1 MRKKLLKLCCI
12 ICLCIPL
19 AAENK
24 NEAEPLLNFQF
35 IRQPITDIVYA
46 LSVYSKIPIVVNKT
60 VDGTAQFQF
69 SGNDFEQAFDTFIA
83 LNDLYVEKNEHVWT
97 VTRVLIRP
105 LEEGHIKL
113 DASEVELRTL
123 IEYLARETGTTVAAD
138 ILPHVTTS
146 IHIQESTVQEA
157 ISLIMK
163 PYSDYTVSVY
173 DTYLSIK
180 KNPAQAMQASQMP
193 SYMLDIKET
202 GGLFTVRI
210 QKGVLQEILD
220 SLFKQAK
227 REYSSFVNG
236 TQTIERLDFAG
247 KPFEEA
253 LSYVLEQAGA
263 EYAEKNRMYYI
274 FPVQQS
280 EIINKLKREGKQW
293 NLFKLKYKN
302 IQEVTTLL
310 QAQFPD
316 VSITPLADNTGFFAL
331 MLPDKQYALS
341 KWLESIDYGP
351 KSMPIKL
358 KYIRTEDLLKKL
370 PPSAN
375 QNNIIDVGDGNSFF
389 YVGSEERRKAFLK
402 DIAYI
407 DRPHA
412 QLRYDLLI
420 VQYQSTDNFKWNFN
434 VAARGLKPGDQ
445 TLVSGVLGSLLSLNF
460 DAISVFGYQF
470 AAKLS
475 TAMGSS
481 EARIFADTMLY
492 GLSGQEIKF
501 QNTSTYRYRDSNV
514 DPETGKP
521 KYTGIT
527 REITSGLMLTING
540 WVSGEGVITTT
551 ITASISKRGADV
563 ALNTGNPPPTS
574 EKIITTQVRSQSG
587 EPVILSGLKQ
597 NEMSNVEEGVP
608 GVSKIPVAGL
618 LFKDKVKTTEKT
630 EMVIYLVPHIDY
642 SGDDGG
648 NGKLRRD
655 TVFERLVAPHLAK
668 RNF

>member
-1 MRKKLLKLCCI
+1 MRKKLLKLCI
-12 ICLCIPL
+12 VCLCIPL
-19 AAENK
+19 AVAENK
-24 NEAEPLLNFQF
+24 NEADPLLNFQF

-46 LSVYSKIPIVVNKT
+46 LSVYSNIPIVVNKT

-69 SGNDFEQAFDTFIA
+69 SGNDFEQAFDTFIS
-83 LNDLYVEKNEHVWT
+83 LNDLYVEKKEHVWT

-105 LEEGHIKL
+105 LEERRIKL

-123 IEYLARETGTTVAAD
+123 IEYLARETGTTVTAD

-180 KNPAQAMQASQMP
+180 KNPAQTMQVNQMP

-202 GGLFTVRI
+202 GGLFTVRV

-280 EIINKLKREGKQW
+280 EIINKLKRDGKQW

-302 IQEVTTLL
+302 IQEITTLL
-310 QAQFPD
+310 QVQFPD
-316 VSITPLADNTGFFAL
+316 LPITPLADNTGFFAL
-331 MLPDKQYALS
+331 TLPDDRYALS
-341 KWLESIDYGP
+341 KWLETIDDSP
-351 KSMPIKL
+351 RNIPIKL

-370 PPSAN
+370 PPSTN
-375 QNNIIDVGDGNSFF
+375 QNNIIDAGDGNSFF
-389 YVGSEERRKAFLK
+389 YVGSEERREAFLK

-521 KYTGIT
+521 KYTGVT

-563 ALNTGNPPPTS
+563 AFNTGNPPPTS

-618 LFKDKVKTTEKT
+618 LFKNKVKTAEKT

-648 NGKLRRD
+648 NSKLRRD
-655 TVFERLVAPHLAK
+655 TIFERLIAPHLAK
-668 RNF
+668 H

>member
-1 MRKKLLKLCCI
+1 
-12 ICLCIPL
+12 
-19 AAENK
+19 
-24 NEAEPLLNFQF
+24 
-35 IRQPITDIVYA
+35 
-46 LSVYSKIPIVVNKT
+46 
-60 VDGTAQFQF
+60 
-69 SGNDFEQAFDTFIA
+69 
-83 LNDLYVEKNEHVWT
+83 VEKKPHVWT
-97 VTRVLIRP
+97 VTRVLVQP
-105 LEEGHIKL
+105 LGEGRIKL

-123 IEYLARETGTTVAAD
+123 IEYLARETGTTVTAD

-146 IHIQESTVQEA
+146 IHIQESTAQEA
-157 ISLIMK
+157 ITLIMK
-163 PYSDYTVSVY
+163 PYTDYTVSVH
-173 DTYLSIK
+173 DAYLSIK
-180 KNPAQAMQASQMP
+180 KNPAQAIQMSQIP

-210 QKGVLQEILD
+210 QKGVLQEILN
-220 SLFKQAK
+220 SLFKQGN

-236 TQTIERLDFAG
+236 TQIIERLDFSG

-253 LSYVLEQAGA
+253 LTYVLEQAGA
-263 EYAEKNRMYYI
+263 EYTEKNRMYYI

-280 EIINKLKREGKQW
+280 EIINNLKREGKQW
-293 NLFKLKYKN
+293 SFFKLKYKN
-302 IQEVTTLL
+302 IQEITPLL
-310 QAQFPD
+310 QAHFPNLQ
-316 VSITPLADNTGFFAL
+316 ITPLADSSGFFAL
-331 MLPDKQYALS
+331 ILPDSRYELS
-341 KWLESIDYGP
+341 QWLESIDN
-351 KSMPIKL
+351 SRMSIPIKL

-370 PPSAN
+370 PPSVSSS
-375 QNNIIDVGDGNSFF
+375 NIIDAGDGNSFF
-389 YVGSEERRKAFLK
+389 YVGSEERRDSFLK
-402 DIAYI
+402 DISYI

-445 TLVSGVLGSLLSLNF
+445 TLISGVLGSLLSLNF

-475 TAMGSS
+475 TAMGTS

-501 QNTSTYRYRDSNV
+501 QNTSTYRYRDSNI

-521 KYTGIT
+521 KYTGVT

-563 ALNTGNPPPTS
+563 TMNTGNPPPTS

-608 GVSKIPVAGL
+608 GLSKIPVAGL

-642 SGDDGG
+642 SGDDSG
-648 NGKLRRD
+648 NSKLRRD
-655 TVFERLVAPHLAK
+655 TIFERLVTPHLAK
-668 RNF
+668 H

>member
-1 MRKKLLKLCCI
+1 MKKKLLLLWLL
-12 ICLCIPL
+12 CLCIPL
-19 AAENK
+19 VAMDNK
-24 NEAEPLLNFQF
+24 NETKPLLNFQF

-46 LSVYSKIPIVVNKT
+46 LSVYSNIPIVVNKT

-69 SGNDFEQAFDTFIA
+69 SGNDFEQAFDTFIS
-83 LNDLYVEKNEHVWT
+83 LNDLYVEKKPHVWT
-97 VTRVLIRP
+97 VTRVFVQP
-105 LEEGHIKL
+105 LEEGYIKL

-123 IEYLARETGTTVAAD
+123 IEYLARETGTTVTAD

-157 ISLIMK
+157 IALIMK
-163 PYSDYTVSVY
+163 PYSDYTVSVH

-180 KNPAQAMQASQMP
+180 KSPVQAMQMSQMP
-193 SYMLDIKET
+193 SYMLDIKEA
-202 GGLFTVRI
+202 GGLFTVHI
-210 QKGVLQEILD
+210 QKGVLQEILN
-220 SLFKQAK
+220 SLFKQAN

-236 TQTIERLDFAG
+236 TQIIERLDFSG

-253 LSYVLEQAGA
+253 LTYVLEQAGA
-263 EYAEKNRMYYI
+263 EYTEKNRMYYI
-274 FPVQQS
+274 FPIQQS
-280 EIINKLKREGKQW
+280 EIINNLKREGKQW
-293 NLFKLKYKN
+293 SFFKLKYKN
-302 IQEVTTLL
+302 IQEITPLL
-310 QAQFPD
+310 QAHFPNLQ
-316 VSITPLADNTGFFAL
+316 ITPLADSSGFFAL
-331 MLPDKQYALS
+331 ILPDSRYELS
-341 KWLESIDYGP
+341 QWLESIDN
-351 KSMPIKL
+351 SRMSIPIKL

-370 PPSAN
+370 PPSVSSS
-375 QNNIIDVGDGNSFF
+375 NIIDAGDGNSFF
-389 YVGSEERRKAFLK
+389 YVGSEERRDSFLK
-402 DIAYI
+402 DISYI

-420 VQYQSTDNFKWNFN
+420 VQYQSTDSFKWNFN

-481 EARIFADTMLY
+481 DARIFADTMLY

-501 QNTSTYRYRDSNV
+501 QNTSTYRYRDSNI

-521 KYTGIT
+521 KYTGVT

-563 ALNTGNPPPTS
+563 TMNTGNPPPTS

-608 GVSKIPVAGL
+608 GLSKIPVAGL

-630 EMVIYLVPHIDY
+630 EMVIYLVPHIDF
-642 SGDDGG
+642 SGDDSG
-648 NGKLRRD
+648 NSKLRRD
-655 TVFERLVAPHLAK
+655 TIFERLVAPHLAK
-668 RNF
+668 H

>member
-1 MRKKLLKLCCI
+1 MYIFLIKILCT
-12 ICLCIPL
+12 
-19 AAENK
+19 AENK

-46 LSVYSKIPIVVNKT
+46 LSVYSNIPIVVNKT

-69 SGNDFEQAFDTFIA
+69 SGNDFEQAFDTFIS
-83 LNDLYVEKNEHVWT
+83 LNDLYVEKKPHVWT
-97 VTRVLIRP
+97 VTRVLVQP
-105 LEEGHIKL
+105 LGEGRIKL

-123 IEYLARETGTTVAAD
+123 IEYLARETGTTVTAD

-146 IHIQESTVQEA
+146 IHIQESTAQEA
-157 ISLIMK
+157 ITLIMK
-163 PYSDYTVSVY
+163 PYTDYTVSVH
-173 DTYLSIK
+173 DAYLSIK
-180 KNPAQAMQASQMP
+180 KNPAQAIQMSQIP

-210 QKGVLQEILD
+210 QKGVLQEILN
-220 SLFKQAK
+220 SLFKQGN

-236 TQTIERLDFAG
+236 TQIIERLDFSG

-253 LSYVLEQAGA
+253 LTYVLEQAGA
-263 EYAEKNRMYYI
+263 EYTEKNRMYYI

-280 EIINKLKREGKQW
+280 EIINNLKREGKQW
-293 NLFKLKYKN
+293 SFFKLKYKN
-302 IQEVTTLL
+302 IQEITPLL
-310 QAQFPD
+310 QAHFPNLQ
-316 VSITPLADNTGFFAL
+316 ITPLADSSVFFAL
-331 MLPDKQYALS
+331 ILPDSRYELS
-341 KWLESIDYGP
+341 QWLESIDN
-351 KSMPIKL
+351 SRMSIPIKL

-370 PPSAN
+370 PPSVSSS
-375 QNNIIDVGDGNSFF
+375 NIIDAGDGNSFF
-389 YVGSEERRKAFLK
+389 YVGSEERRDSFLK
-402 DIAYI
+402 DISYI

-445 TLVSGVLGSLLSLNF
+445 TLISGVLGSLLSLNF

-475 TAMGSS
+475 TAMGTS

-501 QNTSTYRYRDSNV
+501 QNTSTYRYRDSNI

-521 KYTGIT
+521 KYTGVT

-563 ALNTGNPPPTS
+563 TMNTGNPPPTS

-608 GVSKIPVAGL
+608 GLSKIPVAGL

-642 SGDDGG
+642 SGDDSG
-648 NGKLRRD
+648 NSKLRRD
-655 TVFERLVAPHLAK
+655 TIFERLVTPHLAK
-668 RNF
+668 H

>member
-1 MRKKLLKLCCI
+1 MYIFLIKILCT
-12 ICLCIPL
+12 
-19 AAENK
+19 AENK

-46 LSVYSKIPIVVNKT
+46 LSVYSNIPIVVNKT

-69 SGNDFEQAFDTFIA
+69 SGNDFEQAFDTFIS
-83 LNDLYVEKNEHVWT
+83 LNDLYVEKKPHVWT
-97 VTRVLIRP
+97 VTRVLVQP
-105 LEEGHIKL
+105 LGEGRIKL

-123 IEYLARETGTTVAAD
+123 IEYLARETGTTVTAD

-146 IHIQESTVQEA
+146 IHIQESTAQEA
-157 ISLIMK
+157 ITLIMK
-163 PYSDYTVSVY
+163 PYTDYTVSVH
-173 DTYLSIK
+173 DAYLSLK
-180 KNPAQAMQASQMP
+180 KNPAQAIQMSQIP

-210 QKGVLQEILD
+210 QKGVLQEILN
-220 SLFKQAK
+220 SLFKQGN

-236 TQTIERLDFAG
+236 TQIIERLDFSG

-253 LSYVLEQAGA
+253 LTYVLEQAGA
-263 EYAEKNRMYYI
+263 EYTEKNRMYYI

-280 EIINKLKREGKQW
+280 EIINNLKREGKQW
-293 NLFKLKYKN
+293 SFFKLKYKN
-302 IQEVTTLL
+302 IQEITPLL
-310 QAQFPD
+310 QAHFPNLQ
-316 VSITPLADNTGFFAL
+316 ITPLADSSGFFAL
-331 MLPDKQYALS
+331 ILPDSRYELS
-341 KWLESIDYGP
+341 QWLESIDN
-351 KSMPIKL
+351 SRMSIPIKL

-370 PPSAN
+370 PPSVSSS
-375 QNNIIDVGDGNSFF
+375 NIIDAGDGNSFF
-389 YVGSEERRKAFLK
+389 YVGSEERRDAFLK
-402 DIAYI
+402 DISYI

-445 TLVSGVLGSLLSLNF
+445 TLISGVLGSLLSLNF

-475 TAMGSS
+475 TAMGTS

-501 QNTSTYRYRDSNV
+501 QNTSTYRYRDSNI

-521 KYTGIT
+521 KYTGVT

-563 ALNTGNPPPTS
+563 TMNTGNPPPTS

-608 GVSKIPVAGL
+608 GLSKIPVAGL
-618 LFKDKVKTTEKT
+618 LFKDKVKTTGKT

-648 NGKLRRD
+648 NSKLRRD
-655 TVFERLVAPHLAK
+655 TIFERLVTPHLAK
-668 RNF
+668 H

>member
-1 MRKKLLKLCCI
+1 MRKKLLKLCI
-12 ICLCIPL
+12 VCLCIPL
-19 AAENK
+19 AAAENK

-35 IRQPITDIVYA
+35 IRQPISDIVYA
-46 LSVYSKIPIVVNKT
+46 LSMYSNIPIVVNKT

-69 SGNDFEQAFDTFIA
+69 SGNDFEQAFDTFIV
-83 LNDLYVEKNEHVWT
+83 LNDLYVEKKEHVWT

-105 LEEGHIKL
+105 LEEGRIKL

-123 IEYLARETGTTVAAD
+123 IEYLARETGTTVTAD

-202 GGLFTVRI
+202 GGLFTLRV

-220 SLFKQAK
+220 TLFKQAK

-302 IQEVTTLL
+302 IQEITTLL

-316 VSITPLADNTGFFAL
+316 VPITPLADNTGFFAL
-331 MLPDKQYALS
+331 MLPDKQYVLS
-341 KWLESIDYGP
+341 KWLETIDDSP
-351 KSMPIKL
+351 KSMLIKL

-375 QNNIIDVGDGNSFF
+375 QNNIIDAGDGNSFF
-389 YVGSEERRKAFLK
+389 YVGSDERRKAFLK

-521 KYTGIT
+521 KYTGVT

-597 NEMSNVEEGVP
+597 NEMSNIEEGVP
-608 GVSKIPVAGL
+608 GLSKIPVMGL

-648 NGKLRRD
+648 NSKLRRD
-655 TVFERLVAPHLAK
+655 TVFERLVAPHFA
-668 RNF
+668 NH

>member
-1 MRKKLLKLCCI
+1 MKKQVLQFFLLL
-12 ICLCIPL
+12 CLCIPL
-19 AAENK
+19 TAAENK
-24 NEAEPLLNFQF
+24 NEGEPFLNFQF

-46 LSVYSKIPIVVNKT
+46 LSMYSSIPIVVNKT

-83 LNDLYVEKNEHVWT
+83 LNDLYVEKKEHVWT

-105 LEEGHIKL
+105 LEEGRIKL

-123 IEYLARETGTTVAAD
+123 IEYLARETGTTVTAD

-193 SYMLDIKET
+193 SYMLNIKET
-202 GGLFTVRI
+202 GGLFTLRV

-220 SLFKQAK
+220 TLFKQAK

-236 TQTIERLDFAG
+236 TQTIERLDFGG

-263 EYAEKNRMYYI
+263 EYVEKNRMYYI

-302 IQEVTTLL
+302 IQEITTLL

-316 VSITPLADNTGFFAL
+316 VPITPLADNTGFFAL
-331 MLPDKQYALS
+331 MLPDKQYVLS
-341 KWLESIDYGP
+341 KWLETIDYGP

-521 KYTGIT
+521 KYTGVT

-597 NEMSNVEEGVP
+597 NEMSNIEEGVP
-608 GVSKIPVAGL
+608 GLSKIPVMGL
-618 LFKDKVKTTEKT
+618 PFKDKVKTTEKT

-648 NGKLRRD
+648 NSKLRRD
-655 TVFERLVAPHLAK
+655 TIFERLVAPHFA
-668 RNF
+668 NH

>member
-1 MRKKLLKLCCI
+1 M
-12 ICLCIPL
+12 PL
-19 AAENK
+19 GA
-24 NEAEPLLNFQF
+24 
-35 IRQPITDIVYA
+35 
-46 LSVYSKIPIVVNKT
+46 
-60 VDGTAQFQF
+60 
-69 SGNDFEQAFDTFIA
+69 
-83 LNDLYVEKNEHVWT
+83 
-97 VTRVLIRP
+97 
-105 LEEGHIKL
+105 
-113 DASEVELRTL
+113 
-123 IEYLARETGTTVAAD
+123 
-138 ILPHVTTS
+138 
-146 IHIQESTVQEA
+146 
-157 ISLIMK
+157 
-163 PYSDYTVSVY
+163 
-173 DTYLSIK
+173 
-180 KNPAQAMQASQMP
+180 
-193 SYMLDIKET
+193 DIKET
-202 GGLFTVRI
+202 GGLFTLRV

-220 SLFKQAK
+220 TLFKQAK

-263 EYAEKNRMYYI
+263 EYVEKNRMYYI

-302 IQEVTTLL
+302 IQEITTLL

-316 VSITPLADNTGFFAL
+316 VPITPLADNTGFFAL
-331 MLPDKQYALS
+331 MLPDKQYVLS
-341 KWLESIDYGP
+341 KWLETIDDSP
-351 KSMPIKL
+351 KSIPIKL

-375 QNNIIDVGDGNSFF
+375 QN
-389 YVGSEERRKAFLK
+389 K

-521 KYTGIT
+521 KYTGVT

-597 NEMSNVEEGVP
+597 NEMSNIEEGVP
-608 GVSKIPVAGL
+608 GPSKIPVMGL

-648 NGKLRRD
+648 NSKLRRD
-655 TVFERLVAPHLAK
+655 TIFERLVAPHFA
-668 RNF
+668 NH

>member
-1 MRKKLLKLCCI
+1 MKKVLQLCLA
-12 ICLCIPL
+12 CLCIPL
-19 AAENK
+19 FAAEDK
-24 NEAEPLLNFQF
+24 NDAEPLLNFQF
-35 IRQPITDIVYA
+35 IRQPVTDIIYA

-69 SGNDFEQAFDTFIA
+69 SGNDFEQAFDTFIL
-83 LNDLYVEKNEHVWT
+83 LNDLYVEKKEQVWT
-97 VTRVLIRP
+97 VTRVLIQP
-105 LEEGHIKL
+105 LSEKHIKL

-123 IEYLARETGTTVAAD
+123 IEYLARETGTTVTTD

-146 IHIQESTVQEA
+146 IHIQESSIQEA
-157 ISLIMK
+157 IALIMK

-180 KNPAQAMQASQMP
+180 KNPTQAMQVSQMP

-202 GGLFTVRI
+202 GGLFTVHV

-236 TQTIERLDFAG
+236 TQIIERLDFAS
-247 KPFEEA
+247 KPFEES

-274 FPVQQS
+274 FPVQQN
-280 EIINKLKREGKQW
+280 EIINKLKQEGKQW
-293 NLFKLKYKN
+293 ILFKLKYKN
-302 IQEVTTLL
+302 LQDIVPTL
-310 QAQFPD
+310 QIQFPALQI
-316 VSITPLADNTGFFAL
+316 SPLADNTGFFAL
-331 MLPDKQYALS
+331 TMPESRYAVS
-341 KWLESIDYGP
+341 KWLESVDAQPQSIP
-351 KSMPIKL
+351 VKL

-375 QNNIIDVGDGNSFF
+375 QNNIIDTGDGNSFF
-389 YVGSEERRKAFLK
+389 YVGSEERRDAFLK

-407 DRPHA
+407 DRPHT

-420 VQYQSTDNFKWNFN
+420 IQYQSTDNFKWNFN

-501 QNTSTYRYRDSNV
+501 QNTNTYRYRDSNV

-521 KYTGIT
+521 KYTGVT

-574 EKIITTQVRSQSG
+574 EKIITTQVRSKSG

-597 NEMSNVEEGVP
+597 NEMSNVEEGIP
-608 GVSKIPVAGL
+608 GLSKIPAIGL
-618 LFKDKVKTTEKT
+618 LFKDKLKTTEKT

-642 SGDDGG
+642 SGDDSG
-648 NGKLRRD
+648 NSKLRRE
-655 TVFERLVAPHLAK
+655 TIFERLVVPRLAK
-668 RNF
+668 P

>member
-1 MRKKLLKLCCI
+1 MKKKIVQFCI
-12 ICLCIPL
+12 VCLCITFIQ
-19 AAENK
+19 AQNK
-24 NEAEPLLNFQF
+24 NDAEPLLNFQF
-35 IRQPITDIVYA
+35 IRQPITDIIYA
-46 LSVYSKIPIVVNKT
+46 LSVYSNIPIVVSKT
-60 VDGTAQFQF
+60 VDGNAQFQF
-69 SGNDFEQAFDTFIA
+69 SGNDFEQAFDTFIS
-83 LNDLYVEKNEHVWT
+83 LNDLYVEKKPHVWT
-97 VTRVLIRP
+97 VTRVLIQP
-105 LEEGHIKL
+105 LEARHIKL
-113 DASEVELRTL
+113 DASDVELRTL
-123 IEYLARETGTTVAAD
+123 IEYLARETGTTVTAD
-138 ILPHVTTS
+138 ILPHITVS
-146 IHIQESTVQEA
+146 IHIQDSTVQEA

-163 PYSDYTVSVY
+163 PYTDYTVSIHE
-173 DTYLSIK
+173 TYISIK
-180 KNPAQAMQASQMP
+180 KNPVQAIQISQMP
-193 SYMLDIKET
+193 SYLLDIKEM
-202 GGLFTVRI
+202 GGLFTVRV
-210 QKGVLQEILD
+210 QKGVLQEVLNA
-220 SLFKQAK
+220 LFKQAK

-236 TQTIERLDFAG
+236 AQIIERLDFSG

-253 LSYVLEQAGA
+253 LTYILEQAGA
-263 EYAEKNRMYYI
+263 EYTEKNRMYYI

-280 EIINKLKREGKQW
+280 EIINNLKREGKQW
-293 NLFKLKYKN
+293 EFFKLKYKSV
-302 IQEVTTLL
+302 QE
-310 QAQFPD
+310 
-316 VSITPLADNTGFFAL
+316 ITPLLQTQFPNVPITPLTDSSGFFAL
-331 MLPDKQYALS
+331 ILPDVRYELS
-341 KWLESIDYGP
+341 KWLESIDNSP

-370 PPSAN
+370 PPSASPS
-375 QNNIIDVGDGNSFF
+375 NIIDAGDGNSFF
-389 YVGSEERRKAFLK
+389 YVGSEERRAAFLK

-420 VQYQSTDNFKWNFN
+420 VQYQSTDSFKWNFN

-445 TLVSGVLGSLLSLNF
+445 TLVSGILGSLLSLNF

-475 TAMGSS
+475 SAMGTS
-481 EARIFADTMLY
+481 EAQIFADTMLY

-501 QNTSTYRYRDSNV
+501 QNTNTYRYRDSNI

-563 ALNTGNPPPTS
+563 TLNAGNPPPTS

-597 NEMSNVEEGVP
+597 NEMSNTEEGVP
-608 GVSKIPVAGL
+608 GLSKIPVAGL

-642 SGDDGG
+642 SGGDSG
-648 NGKLRRD
+648 NSKLRRD
-655 TVFERLVAPHLAK
+655 TIFERLLAPHIGK
-668 RNF
+668 

>member
-1 MRKKLLKLCCI
+1 MYIFLIKILCT
-12 ICLCIPL
+12 
-19 AAENK
+19 AENK

-46 LSVYSKIPIVVNKT
+46 LSVYSTIPIVVNRT

-69 SGNDFEQAFDTFIA
+69 SGNDFEQAFDTFIS
-83 LNDLYVEKNEHVWT
+83 LNDLYVEKKPHVWT
-97 VTRVLIRP
+97 VTRVLVQP
-105 LEEGHIKL
+105 LGEGRIKL

-123 IEYLARETGTTVAAD
+123 IEYLARETGTTVTAD

-146 IHIQESTVQEA
+146 IHIQESTAQEA
-157 ISLIMK
+157 ITLIMK
-163 PYSDYTVSVY
+163 PYTDYTVSVH
-173 DTYLSIK
+173 DAYLSIK
-180 KNPAQAMQASQMP
+180 KNPAQAIQMSQIP

-210 QKGVLQEILD
+210 QKGVLQEILN
-220 SLFKQAK
+220 SLFKQGN

-236 TQTIERLDFAG
+236 TQIIERLDFSG

-253 LSYVLEQAGA
+253 LTYVLEQAGA
-263 EYAEKNRMYYI
+263 EYTEKNRMYYI

-280 EIINKLKREGKQW
+280 EIINNLKREGKQW
-293 NLFKLKYKN
+293 SFFKLKYKN
-302 IQEVTTLL
+302 IQEITPLL
-310 QAQFPD
+310 QAHFPNLQ
-316 VSITPLADNTGFFAL
+316 ITPLADSSGFFAL
-331 MLPDKQYALS
+331 ILPDSRYELS
-341 KWLESIDYGP
+341 QWLESIDN
-351 KSMPIKL
+351 SRMSIPIKL

-370 PPSAN
+370 PPSVSSS
-375 QNNIIDVGDGNSFF
+375 NIIDAGDGNSFF
-389 YVGSEERRKAFLK
+389 YVGSEERRDAFLK
-402 DIAYI
+402 DISYI

-445 TLVSGVLGSLLSLNF
+445 TLISGVLGSLLSLNF

-475 TAMGSS
+475 TAMGTS

-501 QNTSTYRYRDSNV
+501 QNTSTYRYRDSNI

-521 KYTGIT
+521 KYTGVT

-563 ALNTGNPPPTS
+563 TMNTGNPPPTS

-608 GVSKIPVAGL
+608 GLSKIPVAGL

-642 SGDDGG
+642 SGDDSG
-648 NGKLRRD
+648 NSKLRRD
-655 TVFERLVAPHLAK
+655 TIFERLVTPHLAK
-668 RNF
+668 H

>member
-1 MRKKLLKLCCI
+1 MLVQ
-12 ICLCIPL
+12 PL
-19 AAENK
+19 
-24 NEAEPLLNFQF
+24 
-35 IRQPITDIVYA
+35 
-46 LSVYSKIPIVVNKT
+46 
-60 VDGTAQFQF
+60 G
-69 SGNDFEQAFDTFIA
+69 
-83 LNDLYVEKNEHVWT
+83 
-97 VTRVLIRP
+97 
-105 LEEGHIKL
+105 EGRIKL

-123 IEYLARETGTTVAAD
+123 IEYLARETGTTVTAD

-146 IHIQESTVQEA
+146 IHIQESTAQEA
-157 ISLIMK
+157 ITLIMK
-163 PYSDYTVSVY
+163 PYTDYTVSVHDAY
-173 DTYLSIK
+173 HSIK
-180 KNPAQAMQASQMP
+180 KNPAQAIQMSQIP

-210 QKGVLQEILD
+210 QKGVLQEILN
-220 SLFKQAK
+220 SLFKQGN

-236 TQTIERLDFAG
+236 TQIIERLDFSG

-253 LSYVLEQAGA
+253 LTYVLEQAGA
-263 EYAEKNRMYYI
+263 EYTEKNRMYYI

-280 EIINKLKREGKQW
+280 EIINNLKREGKQW
-293 NLFKLKYKN
+293 SFFKLKYKN
-302 IQEVTTLL
+302 IQEITPLL
-310 QAQFPD
+310 QAHFPNLQ
-316 VSITPLADNTGFFAL
+316 ITPLADSSGFFAL
-331 MLPDKQYALS
+331 ILPDSRYELS
-341 KWLESIDYGP
+341 QWLESIDN
-351 KSMPIKL
+351 SRMSIPIKL

-370 PPSAN
+370 PPSVSSS
-375 QNNIIDVGDGNSFF
+375 NIIDAGDGNSFF
-389 YVGSEERRKAFLK
+389 YVGSEERRDSFLK
-402 DIAYI
+402 DISYI

-445 TLVSGVLGSLLSLNF
+445 TLISGVLGSLLSLNF

-475 TAMGSS
+475 TAMGTS

-501 QNTSTYRYRDSNV
+501 QNTSTYRYRDSNI

-521 KYTGIT
+521 KYTGVT

-563 ALNTGNPPPTS
+563 TMNTGNPPPTS

-608 GVSKIPVAGL
+608 GLSKIPVAGL

-642 SGDDGG
+642 SGDDSG
-648 NGKLRRD
+648 NSKLRRD
-655 TVFERLVAPHLAK
+655 TIFERLVTPHLAK
-668 RNF
+668 H

>member
-1 MRKKLLKLCCI
+1 MYIFLIKILCT
-12 ICLCIPL
+12 
-19 AAENK
+19 AENK

-46 LSVYSKIPIVVNKT
+46 LSVYSNIPIVVNKT

-69 SGNDFEQAFDTFIA
+69 SGNDFEQAFDTFIS
-83 LNDLYVEKNEHVWT
+83 LNDLYVEKKPHVWT
-97 VTRVLIRP
+97 VTRVLVQP
-105 LEEGHIKL
+105 LGEGRIKL

-123 IEYLARETGTTVAAD
+123 IEYLARETGTTVTAD

-146 IHIQESTVQEA
+146 IHIQESTAQEA
-157 ISLIMK
+157 ITLIMK
-163 PYSDYTVSVY
+163 PYTDYTVSVH
-173 DTYLSIK
+173 DAYLSIK
-180 KNPAQAMQASQMP
+180 KNPAQAIQMSQIP

-210 QKGVLQEILD
+210 QKGVLQEILN
-220 SLFKQAK
+220 SLFKQGN

-236 TQTIERLDFAG
+236 TQIIERLDFSG
-247 KPFEEA
+247 KQFEEA
-253 LSYVLEQAGA
+253 LTYVLEQAGA
-263 EYAEKNRMYYI
+263 EYTEKNRMYYI

-280 EIINKLKREGKQW
+280 EIINNLKREGKQW
-293 NLFKLKYKN
+293 SFFKLKYKN
-302 IQEVTTLL
+302 IQEITPLL
-310 QAQFPD
+310 QAHFPNLQ
-316 VSITPLADNTGFFAL
+316 ITPLADSSGFFAL
-331 MLPDKQYALS
+331 ILPDSRYELS
-341 KWLESIDYGP
+341 QWLESIDN
-351 KSMPIKL
+351 SRMSIPIKL

-370 PPSAN
+370 PPSVSSS
-375 QNNIIDVGDGNSFF
+375 NIIDAGDGNSFF
-389 YVGSEERRKAFLK
+389 YVGSEERRDSFLK
-402 DIAYI
+402 DISYI

-445 TLVSGVLGSLLSLNF
+445 TLISGVLGSLLSLNF

-475 TAMGSS
+475 TAMGTS

-501 QNTSTYRYRDSNV
+501 QNTSTYRYRDSNI

-521 KYTGIT
+521 KYTGVT

-563 ALNTGNPPPTS
+563 TMNTGNPPPTS

-608 GVSKIPVAGL
+608 GLSKIPVAGL

-642 SGDDGG
+642 SGDDSG
-648 NGKLRRD
+648 NSKLRRD
-655 TVFERLVAPHLAK
+655 TIFERLVTPHLAK
-668 RNF
+668 H

>member
-1 MRKKLLKLCCI
+1 MKKKLLLLWLL
-12 ICLCIPL
+12 CLCIPL
-19 AAENK
+19 VAMDNK
-24 NEAEPLLNFQF
+24 NETKPLLNFQF

-46 LSVYSKIPIVVNKT
+46 LSVYSNIPIVVNKT

-69 SGNDFEQAFDTFIA
+69 SGNDFEQAFDTFIS
-83 LNDLYVEKNEHVWT
+83 LNDLYVEKKPHVWT
-97 VTRVLIRP
+97 VTRVFVQP
-105 LEEGHIKL
+105 LEEGYIKL

-123 IEYLARETGTTVAAD
+123 IEYLARETGTTVTAD

-157 ISLIMK
+157 IALIMK
-163 PYSDYTVSVY
+163 PYSDYTVSVH

-180 KNPAQAMQASQMP
+180 KSPVQAMQMSQMP
-193 SYMLDIKET
+193 SYMLDIKEA
-202 GGLFTVRI
+202 GGLFTVHI
-210 QKGVLQEILD
+210 QKGVLQEILN
-220 SLFKQAK
+220 SLFKQAN

-236 TQTIERLDFAG
+236 TQIIERLDFSG

-253 LSYVLEQAGA
+253 LTYVLEQAGA
-263 EYAEKNRMYYI
+263 EYTEKNRMYYI
-274 FPVQQS
+274 FPIQQS
-280 EIINKLKREGKQW
+280 EIINNLKREGKQW
-293 NLFKLKYKN
+293 SFFKLKYKS
-302 IQEVTTLL
+302 IQE
-310 QAQFPD
+310 
-316 VSITPLADNTGFFAL
+316 ITPLLQTQFPTLQITPLTDSSGFFAL
-331 MLPDKQYALS
+331 IMPDRRYELS
-341 KWLESIDYGP
+341 QWLESIDN
-351 KSMPIKL
+351 SQTSIPIKL

-370 PPSAN
+370 PPSVSPS
-375 QNNIIDVGDGNSFF
+375 NIIDAGDGNSFF
-389 YVGSEERRKAFLK
+389 YVGSEERREAFLK
-402 DIAYI
+402 DIAYV

-420 VQYQSTDNFKWNFN
+420 VQYQSTDSFKWNFN

-481 EARIFADTMLY
+481 DARIFADTMLY

-501 QNTSTYRYRDSNV
+501 QNTSTYRYRDSNI

-521 KYTGIT
+521 KYTGVT

-563 ALNTGNPPPTS
+563 TMNTGNPPPTS

-608 GVSKIPVAGL
+608 GLSKIPVAGL

-630 EMVIYLVPHIDY
+630 EMVIYLVPHIDF
-642 SGDDGG
+642 SGDDSG
-648 NGKLRRD
+648 NSKLRRD
-655 TVFERLVAPHLAK
+655 TIFERLVAPHLAK
-668 RNF
+668 H

>member
-1 MRKKLLKLCCI
+1 MKKKLLSLWLLC
-12 ICLCIPL
+12 LYIPL
-19 AAENK
+19 AAAENK

-46 LSVYSKIPIVVNKT
+46 LSVYSNIPIVVNKT

-69 SGNDFEQAFDTFIA
+69 SGNDFEQAFDTFIS
-83 LNDLYVEKNEHVWT
+83 LNDLYVEKKPHVWT
-97 VTRVLIRP
+97 VTRVLVQP
-105 LEEGHIKL
+105 LGEGRIKL

-123 IEYLARETGTTVAAD
+123 IEYLARETGTTVTAD

-146 IHIQESTVQEA
+146 IHIQESTAQEA
-157 ISLIMK
+157 ITLIMK
-163 PYSDYTVSVY
+163 PYTDYTVSVH
-173 DTYLSIK
+173 DAYLSIK
-180 KNPAQAMQASQMP
+180 KNPAQAIQMSQIP

-210 QKGVLQEILD
+210 QKGVLQEILN
-220 SLFKQAK
+220 SLFKQGN

-236 TQTIERLDFAG
+236 TQIIERLDFSG

-253 LSYVLEQAGA
+253 LTYVLEQAGA
-263 EYAEKNRMYYI
+263 EYTEKNRMYYI

-280 EIINKLKREGKQW
+280 EIINNLKREGKQW
-293 NLFKLKYKN
+293 SFFKLKYKN
-302 IQEVTTLL
+302 IQEITPLL
-310 QAQFPD
+310 QAHFPNLQ
-316 VSITPLADNTGFFAL
+316 ITPLADSSGFFAL
-331 MLPDKQYALS
+331 ILPDSRYELS
-341 KWLESIDYGP
+341 QWLESIDN
-351 KSMPIKL
+351 SRMSIPIKL

-370 PPSAN
+370 PPSVSSS
-375 QNNIIDVGDGNSFF
+375 NIIDAGDGNSFF
-389 YVGSEERRKAFLK
+389 YVGSEERRDSFLK
-402 DIAYI
+402 DISYI

-445 TLVSGVLGSLLSLNF
+445 TLISGVLGSLLSLNF

-475 TAMGSS
+475 TAMGTS

-501 QNTSTYRYRDSNV
+501 QNTSTYRYRDSNI

-521 KYTGIT
+521 KYTGVT

-551 ITASISKRGADV
+551 ITTSISKRGADV
-563 ALNTGNPPPTS
+563 TMNTGNPPPTS

-608 GVSKIPVAGL
+608 GLSKIPVAGL

-642 SGDDGG
+642 SGDDSG
-648 NGKLRRD
+648 NSKLRRD
-655 TVFERLVAPHLAK
+655 TIFERLVTPHLAK
-668 RNF
+668 H